1 MPGVLCLQGG
11 REFTPACIEMDR
23 DVIATSTARHVAVL
37 AGAARVGSDYDG
49 ASTRAR
55 RHYAGLDVDVAIVP
69 DPRTDLD
76 AAFEAL
82 SGRID
87 LLVLPGGSPSSLHDV
102 LSGPVRDRLVEM
114 YAAGTAIS
122 GASAGAMVMCS
133 HMARPDRRDV
143 VAGLDLVD
151 GLALPHWSAGTA
163 PRWSVPGVRLWG
175 LPECGGVII
184 ADGVARSVGAG
195 HASIHDGTAWQPVPT
210 R

>member
-87 LLVLPGGSPSSLHDV
+87 LLVLPGGSPSSLLDV

-133 HMARPDRRDV
+133 HMARPDRRRRRRRVGPGRRVGAPPLERGHRAALVRPRCAV
-143 VAGLDLVD
+143 VGF
-151 GLALPHWSAGTA
+151 
-163 PRWSVPGVRLWG
+163 
-175 LPECGGVII
+175 
-184 ADGVARSVGAG
+184 ARSA
-195 HASIHDGTAWQPVPT
+195 AA
-210 R
+210 